1 MGWLGPPQ
9 LIALLVALAATA
21 SLCGYTASAI
31 ARRKR
36 QRARR
41 FFIAGVV
48 CGFTAGVIV
57 RRRWRDIGRVAVRA
71 LRSAPASNRLGWSTQ
86 QGRRLPTTLLTVR
99 R

>member
-9 LIALLVALAATA
+9 LIAVLVALAATA
-21 SLCGYTASAI
+21 SLCGYTASAL

-36 QRARR
+36 RRAKR
-41 FFIAGVV
+41 FFIAGFL
-48 CGFTAGVIV
+48 CGFTVGVV
-57 RRRWRDIGRVAVRA
+57 TRRRWQDIGRMGVRA

-86 QGRRLPTTLLTVR
+86 RPRRRPLPALTAR